1 MTILLAVLLLLT
13 SIFLILLILIQR
25 GRGGGLAG
33 AFGGM
38 GGQSAFGTKA
48 GDLFTRVTIG
58 VTFFWILLCI
68 VSVKVMGVSA
78 NKFGGMGAAAM
89 PDNGAPSDSVPSG
102 SGADNGKLPE
112 NVSPGAAP
120 VAGDNGGT
128 AGAGSPP
135 AASVSKT
142 GDVVPAPGT
151 AGDSGAAGSPITGSG
166 AGAAPSGQGKSAK

>member
-1 MTILLAVLLLLT
+1 MTALLSILLLVT

-68 VSVKVMGVSA
+68 VSVKVMGSSA
-78 NKFGGMGAAAM
+78 NRFGGMGNAATDTGLPQGAA
-89 PDNGAPSDSVPSG
+89 PAGGAPAGDDTSG
-102 SGADNGKLPE
+102 TGAGKATE
-112 NVSPGAAP
+112 NVSPGS
-120 VAGDNGGT
+120 T
-128 AGAGSPP
+128 TP
-135 AASVSKT
+135 AAREDKT
-142 GDVVPAPGT
+142 GSMVPPPGT
-151 AGDSGAAGSPITGSG
+151 AGDAGN
-166 AGAAPSGQGKSAK
+166 AGAPVPSKDGEKSAK

>member
-1 MTILLAVLLLLT
+1 MSALLSVLLLVT

-68 VSVKVMGVSA
+68 VSVRVMGASA
-78 NKFGGMGAAAM
+78 NRFGGLGNAATTDTGPAL
-89 PDNGAPSDSVPSG
+89 PSG
-102 SGADNGKLPE
+102 SGAPAGDDTTGAGKATE
-112 NVSPGAAP
+112 NVSPGSS
-120 VAGDNGGT
+120 T
-128 AGAGSPP
+128 TP
-135 AASVSKT
+135 AASEDKT
-142 GDVVPAPGT
+142 GSMVPPPGT
-151 AGDSGAAGSPITGSG
+151 AGDAGN
-166 AGAAPSGQGKSAK
+166 AGVPVPSKGEEKPAK